1 MDNLCLQKKAKITL
15 LLLLCSC
22 MFWLLGTNIAQAA
35 TYPRAIAHAGGAVQ
49 GDTVTNSKE
58 AVEQAIANGFQY
70 IELDM
75 ALTTDGKIAMIHD
88 WESSASLYLGLGPN
102 KAVSFEK
109 YQQCKVLNKYTP
121 LTMDVLAKILQNNP
135 QVRIITDTKEDNV
148 AILAA
153 IKNQYPQV
161 VKQIIPQIYQY
172 NEYEPVKKLGYD
184 KMILTLYK
192 MSNERNGVRVAKF
205 VQEHDIFAVTMSAEL
220 MNTGLAKTLQSYGI
234 AVYMHTINNLSQ
246 TVNAL
251 NAGAYGIYTDTL
263 LPEEVTYPSWQYYLA
278 RSTSSKQQLSIEL
291 QEGDL
296 RLNMRGSQKS
306 SVAYYIG
313 DQLLVKG
320 KMNQVLKVNL
330 DNIATGRYTL
340 TARIYD
346 GAGQQIATKNYLL
359 WKDTSCNLLVTPQ
372 CSYILDQFTTLGDFS
387 AALSNQEQKIQQI
400 AKQSFFVKRGSA
412 VYYNNG
418 ETGLY
423 LSGNTLLPAIAADS
437 QGNLYT
443 SLYDTTMALGA
454 TSARMNDKTKAM
466 DIKYQGKVYQ
476 AGIEGVTKYYQK
488 NGTVLKTKVQLY
500 RNRAM
505 ANGPLY
511 KELTGRNYVQQ
522 DGYLILLPKGV
533 TLTDSQQKN
542 MVEIA
547 KQLYQ

>member
-1 MDNLCLQKKAKITL
+1 MDNLCLQKKSKIML
-15 LLLLCSC
+15 FLLLCSC
-22 MFWLLGTNIAQAA
+22 LFWLLGANMAQAG
-35 TYPRAIAHAGGAVQ
+35 THPRAIAHAGGAVQ

-58 AVEQAIANGFQY
+58 AVEQAIANGYQY

-88 WESSASLYLGLGPN
+88 WESSASYYLGLGPN

-121 LTMDVLAKILQNNP
+121 LTMEALAKILQNNP
-135 QVRIITDTKEDNV
+135 QVRIITDTKEDN
-148 AILAA
+148 LAVLTA
-153 IKNQYPQV
+153 IKKQYPQI

-172 NEYEPVKKLGYD
+172 KEYETVKQLGYD
-184 KMILTLYK
+184 KIILTMYK
-192 MSNERNGVRVAKF
+192 MSNERNGARIAKF
-205 VQEHDIFAVTMSAEL
+205 VQEHDIYAVTMSEEL

-246 TVNAL
+246 TVKAL

-278 RSTSSKQQLSIEL
+278 RSTDSKQQLSIEL

-296 RLNMRGSQKS
+296 RLNMRGGQKS

-320 KMNQVLKVNL
+320 KMNQVLKADL
-330 DNIATGRYTL
+330 GSFSTGRYTL

-346 GAGQQIATKNYLL
+346 GENQQIATKNYLL

-372 CSYILDQFTTLGDFS
+372 CGYILDQFTTLGDFS
-387 AALSNQEQKIQQI
+387 AALSNQEQKVQQI
-400 AKQSFFVKRGSA
+400 ARQSFFTKQGSA
-412 VYYNNG
+412 VYYNSG
-418 ETGLY
+418 QTGLY

-437 QGNLYT
+437 QGNVYT
-443 SLYDTTMALGA
+443 SLYDTAIELGA
-454 TSARMNDKTKAM
+454 SGTQMNSSTKAM
-466 DIKYQGKVYQ
+466 DIKYQGKFYQ
-476 AGIEGVTKYYQK
+476 AGIEGVTKGYQK
-488 NGTVLKTKVQLY
+488 KGTVLKTKVQLY

-505 ANGPLY
+505 GNGALY
-511 KELTGRNYVQQ
+511 QELTGRGYLQQ

-533 TLTDSQQKN
+533 TLTESQRDG
-542 MVEIA
+542 MLEIA

>member
-1 MDNLCLQKKAKITL
+1 MDNLCLQKKSKIML
-15 LLLLCSC
+15 FLLLCSC
-22 MFWLLGTNIAQAA
+22 LFWLLGANMAQAG
-35 TYPRAIAHAGGAVQ
+35 THPRAIAHAGGAVQ

-58 AVEQAIANGFQY
+58 AVEQAIANGYQY

-88 WESSASLYLGLGPN
+88 WESSASYYLGLGPN

-121 LTMDVLAKILQNNP
+121 LTMEALAKILQNNP
-135 QVRIITDTKEDNV
+135 QVRIITDTKEDN
-148 AILAA
+148 LAVLTA
-153 IKNQYPQV
+153 IKKQYPQI

-172 NEYEPVKKLGYD
+172 KEYETVKQLGYD
-184 KMILTLYK
+184 KIILTMYK
-192 MSNERNGVRVAKF
+192 MSNERNGARIARF
-205 VQEHDIFAVTMSAEL
+205 VQEHDIYAVTMSEEL

-246 TVNAL
+246 TVKAL

-278 RSTSSKQQLSIEL
+278 RSTDSKQQLSIEL

-320 KMNQVLKVNL
+320 KMNQVLKADL
-330 DNIATGRYTL
+330 DSFSTGRYTL

-346 GAGQQIATKNYLL
+346 GENQQIATKNYLL

-372 CSYILDQFTTLGDFS
+372 CGYILDQFTTLGDFS
-387 AALSNQEQKIQQI
+387 AALSNQEQKLQQI
-400 AKQSFFVKRGSA
+400 ARQSFFTKQGSA
-412 VYYNNG
+412 VYYNSG
-418 ETGLY
+418 QTGLY

-437 QGNLYT
+437 QGNVYT
-443 SLYDTTMALGA
+443 SLYDTAIELGA
-454 TSARMNDKTKAM
+454 SGTQMNSSTKAM
-466 DIKYQGKVYQ
+466 DIKYQGKFYQ
-476 AGIEGVTKYYQK
+476 AGIEGVTKGYQK
-488 NGTVLKTKVQLY
+488 KGTVLKTKVQLY

-505 ANGPLY
+505 GNGALY
-511 KELTGRNYVQQ
+511 QELTGRGYLQQ

-533 TLTDSQQKN
+533 TLTESQRDG
-542 MVEIA
+542 MLEIA

>member
-1 MDNLCLQKKAKITL
+1 MDNLCLQKKSKIML
-15 LLLLCSC
+15 FLLLCSC
-22 MFWLLGTNIAQAA
+22 LFWLLGANMAQAG
-35 TYPRAIAHAGGAVQ
+35 THPRAIAHAGGAVQ

-58 AVEQAIANGFQY
+58 AVEQAIANGYQY

-88 WESSASLYLGLGPN
+88 WESSASYYLGLGPN

-121 LTMDVLAKILQNNP
+121 LTMEALAKILQNNP
-135 QVRIITDTKEDNV
+135 QVRIITDTKEDN
-148 AILAA
+148 LAVLTA
-153 IKNQYPQV
+153 IKKQYPQI

-172 NEYEPVKKLGYD
+172 KEYETVKQLGYD
-184 KMILTLYK
+184 KIILTMYK
-192 MSNERNGVRVAKF
+192 MSNERNGARIARF
-205 VQEHDIFAVTMSAEL
+205 VQEHDIYAVTMSEEL

-246 TVNAL
+246 TVKAL
-251 NAGAYGIYTDTL
+251 SAGAYGIYTDTL

-278 RSTSSKQQLSIEL
+278 RSTDSKQQLSIEL

-320 KMNQVLKVNL
+320 KMNQVLKADL
-330 DNIATGRYTL
+330 DSFSTGRYTL

-346 GAGQQIATKNYLL
+346 GENQQIAAKNYLL

-372 CSYILDQFTTLGDFS
+372 CGYILDQFTTLGDFS
-387 AALSNQEQKIQQI
+387 AALSNQEQKLQQI
-400 AKQSFFVKRGSA
+400 ARQSFFTKQGSA
-412 VYYNNG
+412 VYYNSG
-418 ETGLY
+418 QTGLY
-423 LSGNTLLPAIAADS
+423 LSGNTQLPAIAADS
-437 QGNLYT
+437 QGNVYT
-443 SLYDTTMALGA
+443 SLYDTAIELGA
-454 TSARMNDKTKAM
+454 SGTQMNSSTKAM
-466 DIKYQGKVYQ
+466 DIKYQGKFYQ
-476 AGIEGVTKYYQK
+476 AGIEGVTKGYQK
-488 NGTVLKTKVQLY
+488 KGTVLKTKVQLY

-505 ANGPLY
+505 GNGALY
-511 KELTGRNYVQQ
+511 QELTGRGYLQQ

-533 TLTDSQQKN
+533 TLTESQRDS
-542 MVEIA
+542 MLEIA

>member
-1 MDNLCLQKKAKITL
+1 MDNLCLQKKSKIML
-15 LLLLCSC
+15 FLLLCSC
-22 MFWLLGTNIAQAA
+22 LFWLLGTNMAQAG
-35 TYPRAIAHAGGAVQ
+35 THPRAIAHAGGAVQ

-58 AVEQAIANGFQY
+58 AVEQAIANGYQY

-88 WESSASLYLGLGPN
+88 WESSASYYLGLGPN

-121 LTMDVLAKILQNNP
+121 LTMEALAKILQNNP
-135 QVRIITDTKEDNV
+135 QVRIITDTKEDN
-148 AILAA
+148 LAVLTA
-153 IKNQYPQV
+153 IKKQYPQI

-172 NEYEPVKKLGYD
+172 KEYETVKQLGYD
-184 KMILTLYK
+184 KIILTMYK
-192 MSNERNGVRVAKF
+192 MSNERNGARIARF
-205 VQEHDIFAVTMSAEL
+205 VQEHDIYAVTMSEEL

-246 TVNAL
+246 TVKAL

-278 RSTSSKQQLSIEL
+278 RSTDSKQQLSIEL

-296 RLNMRGSQKS
+296 RLNMRGGQKS

-320 KMNQVLKVNL
+320 KMNQVLKADL
-330 DNIATGRYTL
+330 DSFSTGRYTL

-346 GAGQQIATKNYLL
+346 GENQQIATKNYLL

-372 CSYILDQFTTLGDFS
+372 CGYILDQFTTLGDFS
-387 AALSNQEQKIQQI
+387 AALSNQEQKLQQI
-400 AKQSFFVKRGSA
+400 ARQSFFTKQGSA
-412 VYYNNG
+412 VYYNSG
-418 ETGLY
+418 QTGLY

-437 QGNLYT
+437 QGNVYT
-443 SLYDTTMALGA
+443 SLYDTAIELGA
-454 TSARMNDKTKAM
+454 SGTQMNSSTKAM
-466 DIKYQGKVYQ
+466 DIKYQGKFYQ
-476 AGIEGVTKYYQK
+476 AGIEGVTKGYQK
-488 NGTVLKTKVQLY
+488 KGTVLKTKVQLY

-505 ANGPLY
+505 GNGALY
-511 KELTGRNYVQQ
+511 QELTGRGYLQQ

-533 TLTDSQQKN
+533 TLTESQRDG
-542 MVEIA
+542 MLEIA

>member
-1 MDNLCLQKKAKITL
+1 MDNLCLQKKSKIML
-15 LLLLCSC
+15 FLLLCSC
-22 MFWLLGTNIAQAA
+22 LFWLLGTNMAQAG
-35 TYPRAIAHAGGAVQ
+35 THPRAIAHAGGAVQ

-58 AVEQAIANGFQY
+58 AVEQAIANGYQY

-88 WESSASLYLGLGPN
+88 WESSASYYLGLGPN

-121 LTMDVLAKILQNNP
+121 LTMEALAKILQNNP
-135 QVRIITDTKEDNV
+135 QVRIITDTKEDN
-148 AILAA
+148 LAVLTA
-153 IKNQYPQV
+153 IKKQYPQI

-172 NEYEPVKKLGYD
+172 KEYETVKQLGYD
-184 KMILTLYK
+184 KIILTMYK
-192 MSNERNGVRVAKF
+192 MSNERNGARIARF
-205 VQEHDIFAVTMSAEL
+205 VQEHDIYAVTMSEEL

-246 TVNAL
+246 TVKAL

-278 RSTSSKQQLSIEL
+278 RSTDSKQQLSIEL

-320 KMNQVLKVNL
+320 KMNQVLKADL
-330 DNIATGRYTL
+330 DSFSTGRYTL

-346 GAGQQIATKNYLL
+346 GENQQIATKNYLL

-372 CSYILDQFTTLGDFS
+372 CGYILDQFTTLGDFS
-387 AALSNQEQKIQQI
+387 AALSNQEQKLQQI
-400 AKQSFFVKRGSA
+400 ARQSFFTKQGSA
-412 VYYNNG
+412 VYYNSG
-418 ETGLY
+418 QTGLY

-437 QGNLYT
+437 QGNVYT
-443 SLYDTTMALGA
+443 SLYDTAIELGA
-454 TSARMNDKTKAM
+454 SGTQMNSSTKAM
-466 DIKYQGKVYQ
+466 DIKYQGKFYQ
-476 AGIEGVTKYYQK
+476 AGIEGVTKGYQK
-488 NGTVLKTKVQLY
+488 KGTVLKTKVQLY

-505 ANGPLY
+505 GNGALY
-511 KELTGRNYVQQ
+511 QELTGRGYLQQ

-533 TLTDSQQKN
+533 TLTESQRDG
-542 MVEIA
+542 MLEIA

>member
-1 MDNLCLQKKAKITL
+1 MDNLCLQKKSKIML
-15 LLLLCSC
+15 FLLLCSC
-22 MFWLLGTNIAQAA
+22 LFWLLGANMAQAG
-35 TYPRAIAHAGGAVQ
+35 THPRAIAHAGGAVQ

-58 AVEQAIANGFQY
+58 AVEQAIANGYQY

-88 WESSASLYLGLGPN
+88 WESSASYYLGLGPN

-121 LTMDVLAKILQNNP
+121 LTMEALAKILQNNP
-135 QVRIITDTKEDNV
+135 QVRIITDTKEDN
-148 AILAA
+148 LAVLTA
-153 IKNQYPQV
+153 IKKQYPQI

-172 NEYEPVKKLGYD
+172 KEYETVKQLGYD
-184 KMILTLYK
+184 KIILTMYK
-192 MSNERNGVRVAKF
+192 MSNERNGARIAKF
-205 VQEHDIFAVTMSAEL
+205 VQEHDIYAVTMSEEL

-246 TVNAL
+246 TVKAL

-278 RSTSSKQQLSIEL
+278 CSTDSKQQLSIEL

-296 RLNMRGSQKS
+296 RLNMRGGQKS

-320 KMNQVLKVNL
+320 KMNQVLKADL
-330 DNIATGRYTL
+330 DSFSTGRYTL

-346 GAGQQIATKNYLL
+346 GENQQIAAKNYLL

-372 CSYILDQFTTLGDFS
+372 CGYILDQFTTLGDFS
-387 AALSNQEQKIQQI
+387 AALSNQEQKVQQI
-400 AKQSFFVKRGSA
+400 ARQSFFTKQGSA
-412 VYYNNG
+412 VYYNSG
-418 ETGLY
+418 QTGLY

-437 QGNLYT
+437 QGNVYT
-443 SLYDTTMALGA
+443 SLYDTAIELGA
-454 TSARMNDKTKAM
+454 SGTQMNSSTKAM
-466 DIKYQGKVYQ
+466 DIKYQGKFYQ
-476 AGIEGVTKYYQK
+476 AGIEGVTKGYQK
-488 NGTVLKTKVQLY
+488 KGTVLKTKVQLY

-505 ANGPLY
+505 GNGALY
-511 KELTGRNYVQQ
+511 QELTGRGYLQQ

-533 TLTDSQQKN
+533 TLTESQRDG
-542 MVEIA
+542 MLEIA